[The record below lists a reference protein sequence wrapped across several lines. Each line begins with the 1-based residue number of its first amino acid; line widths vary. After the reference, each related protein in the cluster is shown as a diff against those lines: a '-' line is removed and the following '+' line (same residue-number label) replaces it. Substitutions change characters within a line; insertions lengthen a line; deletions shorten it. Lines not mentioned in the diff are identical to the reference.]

1 MIFDTHSH
9 CYFEK
14 LAWRIDEVQRNAL
27 LAGVTHTVQIGCD
40 VASSISA
47 IELARRFDHWY
58 ATVGYHPVDAQNPKL
73 SKNRAGGKEIGAP
86 PELPTYEPIEVDEDS
101 HQKNTEIALRKLVEA
116 HRDIVVAIGETGLD
130 NHYLS
135 QEASAR
141 IREVEAQYYWFERL
155 AIMAQDYQLPLII
168 HSRDARR
175 ETVDAIKKYKVK
187 NAVIHCFSEDYGF
200 AQELMSYS
208 DEIYFSFSGILTYPN
223 ATEIQEA
230 AKKIPLDRIL
240 IETDAPFLSP
250 QKVRGKVNEP
260 SHTRYVLEFLANIRN
275 ETLEVVE
282 STVFENSLKFYG
294 IAS

>member
-14 LAWRIDEVQRNAL
+14 LAWRIDEVYRNAL

-40 VASSISA
+40 VDSSISA
-47 IELARRFDHWY
+47 IELARRFEHWY
-58 ATVGYHPVDAQNPKL
+58 ATVGYHPADAQNPKL
-73 SKNRAGGKEIGAP
+73 SKNRAGGKEISSSQ
-86 PELPTYEPIEVDEDS
+86 ELPAYEPIEVDEDS
-101 HQKNTEIALRKLVEA
+101 HQKNTEASLRKLVET
-116 HRDIVVAIGETGLD
+116 HRDIVVAIGETGFD

-135 QEASAR
+135 QETSQR
-141 IREVEAQYYWFERL
+141 LWEIEAQHYWFERL
-155 AIMAQDYQLPLII
+155 AIMAHDYELPLII

-175 ETVDAIKKYKVK
+175 ETIDAIKKYKVK

-200 AQELMSYS
+200 AQELIDYS
-208 DEIYFSFSGILTYPN
+208 NEIYFSFSGILTYPN
-223 ATEIQEA
+223 APEIQEA

-260 SHTRYVLEFLANIRN
+260 SHTRYVMEFLANIRN
-275 ETLEVVE
+275 ESLEVVE
-282 STVFENSLKFYG
+282 RVVFENSLKFYG
-294 IAS
+294 ITS